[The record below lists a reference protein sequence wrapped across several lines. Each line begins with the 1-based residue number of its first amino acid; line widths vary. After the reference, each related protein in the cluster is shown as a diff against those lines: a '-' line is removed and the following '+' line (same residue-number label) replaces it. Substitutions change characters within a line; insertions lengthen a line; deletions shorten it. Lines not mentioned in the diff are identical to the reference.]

1 MSGAYVDFVH
11 RVVEFLLQYTADIV
25 ELDKFF
31 TDPSAFPLPAMDPNY
46 VVGQLKKYVFGLS
59 FPGTQKQ
66 LNAFFQT
73 LSERAALGNEQDGLV
88 SQLSVALSEDFER
101 GDAGRPTMRAYFAHA
116 IFPAYI
122 ETALEHPAG
131 WVLGVPALQ
140 ALANVTAELRFHV
153 DSTWRAS
160 TASTISM
167 LATLLD
173 SLRRA
178 ASHAMSLENAFAA
191 PHILGTLTLLLR
203 VLAAAIPVLA
213 WLYGGA
219 DGADADDARREMATD
234 CGDFLIRFAAY
245 ARKIATGRHDDEAQR
260 PLDILAMSERPASAF
275 EAGRRHCKDSLA
287 QYLASR
293 WRWRADYGGDD
304 ALAAD
309 GLWLVGDRPAEQ
321 PDVPGLQE
329 FLHTV
334 TEVLRVA
341 ARTEVFGAVA
351 RDVDLPLWKEEWRS
365 RGPRQVALSE
375 LPVLL

>member
-31 TDPSAFPLPAMDPNY
+31 TDSSAFPLPAMDPNY

-59 FPGTQKQ
+59 FSGTQKQ

-73 LSERAALGNEQDGLV
+73 LSERAALGNEQDGLI

-101 GDAGRPTMRAYFAHA
+101 GDPGRPTMRAYFVHA

-131 WVLGVPALQ
+131 WVLGVPALR
-140 ALANVTAELRFHV
+140 ALGNVTAELRFHV
-153 DSTWRAS
+153 DSTRHAS

-191 PHILGTLTLLLR
+191 PNILGTLTLLLR

-213 WLYGGA
+213 WLYDGA
-219 DGADADDARREMATD
+219 DDADADDAHRETATD

-275 EAGRRHCKDSLA
+275 EAGRQHCKDSLA
-287 QYLASR
+287 QYLASK
-293 WRWRADYGGDD
+293 WRWRGDYGGDD
-304 ALAAD
+304 ALSAD
-309 GLWLVGDRPAEQ
+309 GLWLVGDRTAEQ
-321 PDVPGLQE
+321 PDVPGLPE

-334 TEVLRVA
+334 AEVIRIA

-351 RDVDLPLWKEEWRS
+351 RDVDLPLWTEEWRS
-365 RGPRQVALSE
+365 RGPRRAALADLSA
-375 LPVLL
+375 LL